1 MKLISADGTD
11 PLLRSTDTRTHGFT
25 INLLSECTYTVGQTR
40 VYCWLCKYDAQ
51 SKEEG
56 KLGTGR
62 SLPSCRLI
70 MYAGQ
75 TCLMFIETATLE
87 EGELIF
93 DLMRRYELS
102 PYHVEDVL
110 EDRELQAYI
119 QRL

>member
-11 PLLRSTDTRTHGFT
+11 ARVRSAQTTDRGAT
-25 INLLSECTYTVGQTR
+25 IKLCGECTYTVGQTR
-40 VYCWLCKYDAQ
+40 VYCWFCTYDAQ
-51 SKEEG
+51 SGEG
-56 KLGTGR
+56 C
-62 SLPSCRLI
+62 SLPLCRLI

-75 TCLMFIETATLE
+75 TCLMCIETASFE

-110 EDRELQAYI
+110 EDRELQANI
-119 QRL
+119 RRL